1 MNIEDYRSNKKYKK
15 KLVLKK
21 SVRGFLT
28 RLMLTVII
36 VLIGLISVKSN
47 SSIKKIITKNVYE
60 SSFNFG
66 VAKNIYQK
74 YFGSILP
81 INKVIQKEQP
91 VFSEKLTYKSDNTYK
106 DGCVLNVSDN
116 YMVPA
121 IESGVIVFLGQKEE
135 YGQTIIVEQ
144 INGVEVFYSN
154 VEPVELKLYDY
165 IEKGKLL
172 GEVKGKKLYM
182 VFSKDGKYLNY
193 KDYI

>member
-1 MNIEDYRSNKKYKK
+1 MDKKTVKK

-28 RLMLTVII
+28 RSMLTVII
-36 VLIGLISVKSN
+36 VLIGLIFVKSN

-81 INKVIQKEQP
+81 INKIIQEEQP

>member
-1 MNIEDYRSNKKYKK
+1 MDKKTVKK

-81 INKVIQKEQP
+81 INKVIQK
-91 VFSEKLTYKSDNTYK
+91 
-106 DGCVLNVSDN
+106 
-116 YMVPA
+116 
-121 IESGVIVFLGQKEE
+121 
-135 YGQTIIVEQ
+135 
-144 INGVEVFYSN
+144 
-154 VEPVELKLYDY
+154 
-165 IEKGKLL
+165 
-172 GEVKGKKLYM
+172 
-182 VFSKDGKYLNY
+182 
-193 KDYI
+193 

>member
-1 MNIEDYRSNKKYKK
+1 MDKKTVKK

-21 SVRGFLT
+21 SARGFLT

-36 VLIGLISVKSN
+36 VLIGLITVKSN
-47 SSIKKIITKNVYE
+47 SNIKKIITKNVYE

-81 INKVIQKEQP
+81 INKVIQEEQP

-121 IESGVIVFLGQKEE
+121 IESGVVVFLGQKEE

>member
-1 MNIEDYRSNKKYKK
+1 MDKKTVKK

-81 INKVIQKEQP
+81 INKVIQEEQP

-106 DGCVLNVSDN
+106 DGCALNVSDN